1 MNPRWSWAGELPR
14 DEVKRRIAASD
25 LVALT
30 SRSEGGANVL
40 GEAIV
45 CGAPLVCSRI
55 DGCTGI
61 VGEDYPGLFPA
72 GDAAALAALL
82 CRCEEDSGFVAGL
95 RARCAALA
103 ARFSPERERDG
114 WRTLLDEVVSARRG
128 R

>member
-1 MNPRWSWAGELPR
+1 
-14 DEVKRRIAASD
+14 VKRRIAASAI
-25 LVALT
+25 VALT

-61 VGEDYPGLFPA
+61 LGEDYPGLFPA

-82 CRCEEDSGFVAGL
+82 CRSEEDAGFLAEL

-103 ARFSPERERDG
+103 SRFSPDRERDG
-114 WRTLLDEVVSARRG
+114 WRTLLDEVASAG
-128 R
+128 RAR

>member
-1 MNPRWSWAGELPR
+1 
-14 DEVKRRIAASD
+14 VKRRIAASE

-30 SRSEGGANVL
+30 SRSEGGANAL
-40 GEAIV
+40 GEAVV

-61 VGEDYPGLFPA
+61 VGDDYPGLFPA

-82 CRCEEDSGFVAGL
+82 RRCEEDSGFLAEL

-103 ARFSPERERDG
+103 PRFSPVREREG
-114 WRTLLDEVVSARRG
+114 WQTLLDELVPNGRG